1 MSILEKLRP
10 TPRWKHA
17 DPSVRAAAVYEIG
30 PEEADALRALAREDA
45 DARVRR
51 AAVTRLDDA
60 TVLADIASTDPDE
73 EVRSEAV
80 RGLAGLAAE
89 ADDVSAA
96 TTAVRQLLVL
106 GRTKEVVVVAR
117 ASTSSEVRSA
127 IVDLLD
133 DQKALGS
140 VSRHAQDNATR
151 LRALARVTD
160 EAELLNVALKAEHTD
175 VAVAALEHIEGAE
188 ALAAISQRAR
198 NKVAAR
204 RARTKLRAIEE
215 PPQAA
220 QDESP
225 AMSAADRQRA
235 MGLLQQAEALVT
247 IADPDAAAARLA
259 DVRLAW
265 AEFQADVVIDPVIE
279 QQFEAASEAVREAI
293 AERQQERAAERER
306 AEAVAREQ
314 ADRVAIC
321 REIEALAGD
330 QAIDRIAE
338 LKVQWD
344 GLPPMPSE
352 YAASLTRRF
361 QDACRAFED
370 RERRRMLA
378 QAAAGRLETL
388 ATELEQ
394 LIASTQPL
402 EEIVAR
408 WRGLRRDADVLRE
421 HASANPEAGARLE
434 QSIAALEQKEHEHQQ
449 LRTKIEQ
456 DNLKRLQQISRQVET
471 LAAVEQLSLKA
482 GERALRDIK
491 SAIDDRAPL
500 PSKKDRQEVQARLEA
515 ARAKLGPRVQELR
528 DADEWQRWANLQVQ
542 EELCKEM
549 EALKSEENLDVA
561 SRRMRDLQGRW
572 KQVALAPRA
581 QGEAMW
587 RRFKTAQDDV
597 FARTSAHLVA
607 QNEERTANLVVKQA
621 LCQRAEALAD
631 STDWVKTAAEIQS
644 LQADWKKIGPVSRGH
659 EKAVWER
666 FRAAC
671 DRFFTRRQEDL
682 KHRKEEWASNLAKK
696 EALCETAEALAD
708 SADWDATAS
717 QLKRLQS
724 EWKTI
729 GPVRKSKSEA
739 VWQRFRG
746 ACDRFFDRY
755 KHRDQVEL
763 QQKAA
768 ARDSIIRDLEAL
780 LPQDGNA
787 AGDAPDNLA
796 TTVRDARTKWQ
807 QAPEVPRQLQQDLA
821 ARYHQ
826 AIGQLIG
833 TWPSAFAGTD
843 LDPETTRKRME
854 KLLSKVEDLL
864 PSAQQRVQARQ
875 LSPTELLAEK
885 WRERLAANTIAG
897 SRATE
902 ENEEVRWRNAEQEIR
917 SAQSQWTRLG
927 PVPPDV
933 AGPLNERFQRA
944 VRKFYDSRRTKA
956 S

>member
-1 MSILEKLRP
+1 MGILEKLRP

-17 DPSVRAAAVYEIG
+17 DPSVRAAAVYDIG
-30 PEEADALRALAREDA
+30 PEEGEALRALAREDA
-45 DARVRR
+45 DTRVRR

-60 TVLADIASTDPDE
+60 DVLGDVARTDPDE
-73 EVRSEAV
+73 EVRGEAI

-96 TTAVRQLLVL
+96 TDAVRHLLAL
-106 GRTKEVVVVAR
+106 GRVKEMVVVAR
-117 ASTSSEVRSA
+117 ASTSAAVRHA

-140 VSRHAQDNATR
+140 LSRHGADNSTR

-160 EAELLNVALKAEHTD
+160 DEELLNVALKAEHTD
-175 VAVAALEHIEGAE
+175 VAVAALERIDGPAPLGAI
-188 ALAAISQRAR
+188 AQRAR

-204 RARTKLRAIEE
+204 RARTKLRVLEE
-215 PPQAA
+215 PP
-220 QDESP
+220 P
-225 AMSAADRQRA
+225 APPGDVASMNAADRQRA
-235 MGLLQQAEALVT
+235 MDLLQRAEALVT
-247 IADPDAAAARLA
+247 IADPDEAAAKLSE
-259 DVRLAW
+259 VRLAW
-265 AEFQADVVIDPVIE
+265 AEFQADVVVDATSE
-279 QQFEAASEAVREAI
+279 QQFESASEAVREAI
-293 AERQQERAAERER
+293 GERQQERAAERER
-306 AEAVAREQ
+306 AEALAREQ
-314 ADRVAIC
+314 ADRVSIC
-321 REIEALAGD
+321 TEIEGLEGD
-330 QAIDRIAE
+330 RAIDRIAE

-361 QDACRAFED
+361 QDGCRAFED

-378 QAAAGRLETL
+378 HAAAGRLETL

-421 HASANPEAGARLE
+421 HISANPDAGARLE
-434 QSIAALEQKEHEHQQ
+434 QAVATLEQKEHEHQQ
-449 LRTKIEQ
+449 YRTKLEQ
-456 DNLKRLQQISRQVET
+456 DNLKRLQQVARQVET
-471 LAAVEQLSLKA
+471 LAVSEQMSLKA
-482 GERALRDIK
+482 GDRALRDIK
-491 SAIDDRAPL
+491 TAIDDRAPL
-500 PSKKDRQEVQARLEA
+500 PSKKDRQELQARLEA
-515 ARAKLGPRVQELR
+515 ARATLGPRVQELR

-542 EELCKEM
+542 EQLCKEM
-549 EALKSEENLDVA
+549 EAIKGEENLDTA
-561 SRRMRDLQGRW
+561 SRKMRELQARW

-597 FARTSAHLVA
+597 FARTSAHLTA
-607 QNEERTANLVVKQA
+607 QNEERGSNLVAKQA
-621 LCQRAEALAD
+621 LCARAEALAD
-631 STDWVKTAAEIQS
+631 STDWVKTAAEIQG
-644 LQADWKKIGPVSRGH
+644 LQAEWKKIGPVSRGH

-671 DRFFTRRQEDL
+671 DRFFTRRHEDL
-682 KHRKEEWASNLAKK
+682 KHRKEEWSSNLAKK
-696 EALCETAEALAD
+696 EALCEKAEALAD
-708 SADWDATAS
+708 SSEWENAAS
-717 QLKRLQS
+717 QLKRLQA

-755 KHRDQVEL
+755 KHRDQVDL

-768 ARDSIIRDLEAL
+768 ARDQIIRDLEGL
-780 LPQDGNA
+780 LPQNGTPA
-787 AGDAPDNLA
+787 DAPDNLY
-796 TTVRDARTKWQ
+796 TTVQDARTKWQ
-807 QAPEVPRQLQQDLA
+807 HAPEVPRQVQQDLA

-826 AIGQLIG
+826 AIGQLVG
-833 TWPSAFAGTD
+833 TWPSAFSGTD
-843 LDPETTRKRME
+843 LDPDTTRKRME
-854 KLLSKVEDLL
+854 KLLAKVEELV
-864 PSAQQRVQARQ
+864 PAAQQRAQARQ

-897 SRATE
+897 SRAAQ
-902 ENEEVRWRNAEQEIR
+902 ENDDLRWRNAEQEVR

-927 PVPPDV
+927 PVPADV

-944 VRKFYDSRRTKA
+944 VRRFYDSRRKV

>member
-1 MSILEKLRP
+1 MGILEKLRP

-30 PEEADALRALAREDA
+30 PEETDALRALAREDA

-60 TVLADIASTDPDE
+60 DVLADVARTDPDE

-96 TTAVRQLLVL
+96 TDAVRHLLSL

-117 ASTSSEVRSA
+117 ASTSEAVRLA
-127 IVDLLD
+127 IVDLLE

-140 VSRHAQDNATR
+140 LSRHAADNATR
-151 LRALARVTD
+151 LRALARVTED
-160 EAELLNVALKAEHTD
+160 EELLNVALKSEHTD
-175 VAVAALEHIEGAE
+175 VAVAALERINGTE
-188 ALAAISQRAR
+188 ALNAISQRAR

-204 RARTKLRAIEE
+204 RARTKLRGIEE
-215 PPQAA
+215 PQQPAPAEAA
-220 QDESP
+220 S
-225 AMSAADRQRA
+225 MSAADRQRA
-235 MGLLQQAEALVT
+235 MELLQRAEALVT
-247 IADPDAAAARLA
+247 LADPDDAAAKLS

-265 AEFQADVVIDPVIE
+265 AEFQADVASDPALE
-279 QQFEAASEAVREAI
+279 QQFESASEAVREAI
-293 AERQQERAAERER
+293 AERQQERAAEQER
-306 AEAVAREQ
+306 AEALAREQ
-314 ADRVAIC
+314 ADRVSIC
-321 REIEALAGD
+321 REIETLAGD
-330 QAIDRIAE
+330 SAMDRIAE
-338 LKVQWD
+338 LKVRWD
-344 GLPPMPSE
+344 SLPPMPSE
-352 YAASLTRRF
+352 YAPSLTRRF
-361 QDACRAFED
+361 QDGCRAFED

-394 LIASTQPL
+394 LIASSQPL

-421 HASANPEAGARLE
+421 HAAANPEAGTRLE
-434 QSIAALEQKEHEHQQ
+434 QAVATLEQKEQEHQQ
-449 LRTKIEQ
+449 HRARQEQ
-456 DNLKRLQQISRQVET
+456 DNLKRLQQIARQVET
-471 LAAVEQLSLKA
+471 LAVAEQISLKA
-482 GERALRDIK
+482 GDRALRDIK
-491 SAIDDRAPL
+491 DAIENRAPL
-500 PSKKDRQEVQARLEA
+500 PSKKDRQELQARLEG
-515 ARAKLGPRVQELR
+515 ARTRLGPRVQELR

-549 EALKSEENLDVA
+549 EALKAEENLDVA
-561 SRRMRDLQGRW
+561 SRKMRELQARW

-587 RRFKTAQDDV
+587 RRFKAAQDDV
-597 FARTSAHLVA
+597 YGRTSAHLAA
-607 QNEERTANLVVKQA
+607 QNEERAGNLVAKQA
-621 LCQRAEALAD
+621 LCERAEALAD
-631 STDWVKTAAEIQS
+631 STDWVKTAAEIQG
-644 LQADWKKIGPVSRGH
+644 LQAEWKKVGPVSRGH

-671 DRFFTRRQEDL
+671 DKFFTRRQEDL

-696 EALCETAEALAD
+696 EALCEQAEALAE
-708 SADWDATAS
+708 STEWENAAS
-717 QLKRLQS
+717 QLKRLQA
-724 EWKTI
+724 EWKTT

-768 ARDSIIRDLEAL
+768 ARDQIIRELEAM
-780 LPQDGNA
+780 LPHNGNG
-787 AGDAPDNLA
+787 AGPAPEGLYDK
-796 TTVRDARTKWQ
+796 VREARAKWQ
-807 QAPEVPRQLQQDLA
+807 QAPEVPRQVQQDLA

-826 AIGQLIG
+826 AIGQLVG
-833 TWPSAFAGTD
+833 TWPDAFSGTD

-854 KLLSKVEDLL
+854 KLLARVEDLL
-864 PSAQQRVQARQ
+864 TGAQERVHTRQ

-897 SRATE
+897 SRNAE
-902 ENEEVRWRNAEQEIR
+902 ENEEQRWRNAEQEVR

-927 PVPPDV
+927 PVPPEV

-944 VRKFYDSRRTKA
+944 VRRFYDSRRKA

>member
-1 MSILEKLRP
+1 MGILEKLRP
-10 TPRWKHA
+10 TPRWKHT
-17 DPSVRAAAVYEIG
+17 DPSVRAAAVYDLG
-30 PEEADALRALAREDA
+30 PEDGEALRALAREDA
-45 DARVRR
+45 DTRVRR
-51 AAVTRLDDA
+51 AAVTRLDEAD
-60 TVLADIASTDPDE
+60 VLADVARTDPDE
-73 EVRSEAV
+73 EVRGEAV

-96 TTAVRQLLVL
+96 TDAVRHLLAL
-106 GRTKEVVVVAR
+106 GRVKEVVVVAR
-117 ASTSSEVRSA
+117 ASTSAAVREA
-127 IVDLLD
+127 IVDLLE

-140 VSRHAQDNATR
+140 LSRHAADNSTR

-160 EAELLNVALKAEHTD
+160 VEELLNVALKSEHTD
-175 VAVAALEHIEGAE
+175 VAVAALERIDAAE
-188 ALAAISQRAR
+188 PLAAISQRAR

-204 RARTKLRAIEE
+204 RARTKLRVLEE
-215 PPQAA
+215 PPQAPQGDA
-220 QDESP
+220 VS
-225 AMSAADRQRA
+225 MSATDQQRA
-235 MGLLQQAEALVT
+235 KELLQRAEALVA
-247 IADPDAAAARLA
+247 IADPGEAAAKLSQA
-259 DVRLAW
+259 RLAW
-265 AEFQADVVIDPVIE
+265 AEFQADVVVDVALA
-279 QQFEAASEAVREAI
+279 QQFESASDAVREAI
-293 AERQQERAAERER
+293 AERQQELAAERER
-306 AEAVAREQ
+306 AEAIAREQ

-321 REIEALAGD
+321 HEIEGLGAEPA
-330 QAIDRIAE
+330 AMDRIAE
-338 LKVQWD
+338 LKVRWD

-361 QDACRAFED
+361 QNACRAFED

-378 QAAAGRLETL
+378 QAAVGRLETL

-421 HASANPEAGARLE
+421 HSSANPDAGARLE
-434 QSIAALEQKEHEHQQ
+434 QAVATLEQKEQEHQQ
-449 LRTKIEQ
+449 HRTKVEQ
-456 DNLKRLQQISRQVET
+456 DNLKRLQQVARQVET
-471 LAAVEQLSLKA
+471 LAAAEQMSLKA
-482 GERALRDIK
+482 GDRALRDIK
-491 SAIDDRAPL
+491 TAIEDRAPL
-500 PSKKDRQEVQARLEA
+500 PSKKDRQELQARLEA
-515 ARAKLGPRVQELR
+515 ARATLGPRVQELR
-528 DADEWQRWANLQVQ
+528 DADEWQRWANLHVQ

-549 EALKSEENLDVA
+549 EALRAEENLETA
-561 SRRMRDLQGRW
+561 SRRMRELQSRW

-587 RRFKTAQDDV
+587 RRFKAAQDEV
-597 FARTSAHLVA
+597 FARTSAHLAA
-607 QNEERTANLVVKQA
+607 QNEERAASLVAKLA
-621 LCQRAEALAD
+621 LCERAEALAD
-631 STDWVKTAAEIQS
+631 SSDWVKTAAEIQG

-696 EALCETAEALAD
+696 EALCEKAEAVAD
-708 SADWDATAS
+708 STEWENAAS
-717 QLKRLQS
+717 QLKRLQA
-724 EWKTI
+724 EWKTV

-768 ARDSIIRDLEAL
+768 ARDQIIRDLEAL
-780 LPQDGNA
+780 VPQNGSI
-787 AGDAPDNLA
+787 GDAPENLY
-796 TTVRDARTKWQ
+796 TSVHDARTKWQ
-807 QAPEVPRQLQQDLA
+807 HAPEVPRQVQQDLA

-833 TWPSAFAGTD
+833 TWPGAFAGTD

-854 KLLSKVEDLL
+854 KLLAKVEELL
-864 PSAQQRVQARQ
+864 PAAQQRAQTRQ

-897 SRATE
+897 SRAAE
-902 ENEEVRWRNAEQEIR
+902 ENDEIRWRNAEQEVR

-927 PVPPDV
+927 PVPAEV

-944 VRKFYDSRRTKA
+944 VRRFYDSRRKV